1 MKRRSL
7 LAGSAAGIATLA
19 APRIGSSQSLKI
31 VKFVPQ
37 ADLALLDP
45 VQTTASVTRNHGYLV
60 FDTLYGMDENLQ
72 PQPQMVDGHSTTD
85 DGKTWELTLRDGLKF
100 HDGEPVRA
108 TDVVASIGRW
118 SVPDPLGSMLMAQT
132 DELSAPNDRVVRFR
146 LKKSFPLLPQILG
159 KIQPTMLCI
168 MPERLAKTDPS
179 VQVTE
184 MVGSGPFRFL
194 AAERVSGA
202 RAVYEKFTGYVPRPG
217 GVPGLTSGPKIVNID
232 RVEWQTI
239 PEPATAAAALL
250 SGSVDWWERP
260 NYDLL
265 PMLRKNPNIT
275 AFLNDRTGEFAYL
288 RLNHLQPPFDNPAI
302 RRAVL
307 GAIDQTDMML
317 AVAGTDQ
324 TYWKAGV
331 GVFPPGSPMANDAG
345 LEVLTA
351 PRDYEKVKRDI
362 LAAGYSGEKV
372 ALLVSTDVPDAL
384 ACCQVTADAFKK
396 VGLNVDYQASDWGTV
411 AQRRTSKKPV
421 QEGGWSCYIIPASGL
436 ALVDPSVSLPLRGNG
451 ANAPYGWPSSPRLEA
466 LRDAWMNA
474 PDDAM
479 RKQIA
484 REMQLQA
491 WQDVPF
497 IPLGQYFL
505 PTVFRTTIT
514 DVLPGY
520 TKFWNLK
527 KA

>member
-1 MKRRSL
+1 MHRRTL
-7 LAGSAAGIATLA
+7 LAATSAGMVSLA
-19 APRIGSSQSLKI
+19 APNVVSGQGAKI

-45 VQTTASVTRNHGYLV
+45 VQTTASVTRNHGYLI
-60 FDTLYGMDENLQ
+60 FDTLYGMDENLA
-72 PQPQMVDGHSTTD
+72 PQPQMVDGHVVSD
-85 DGKTWELTLRDGLKF
+85 EGKIWELTLREGLRF

-108 TDVVASIGRW
+108 RDVVASIRRW
-118 SVPDPLGSMLMAQT
+118 SSPDPLGSILMAAT
-132 DELSAPNDRVVRFR
+132 DELSAVNDRKIRFR
-146 LKKSFPLLPQILG
+146 LRQPFPLLPQVLG

-168 MPERLAKTDPS
+168 MPERLANTDPA

-184 MVGSGPFRFL
+184 MIGSGPFRFV
-194 AAERVSGA
+194 ASERVPGA
-202 RAVYEKFTGYVPRPG
+202 RAVYEKFAGYVPRG
-217 GVPGLTSGPKIVNID
+217 SGTPGLTSGPKIVNVD

-239 PEPATAAAALL
+239 PDPATAAAALL

-265 PMLRKNPNIT
+265 PMLRDSGKIT
-275 AFLNDRTGEFAYL
+275 SFLNDRTGEFAYL

-307 GAIDQTDMML
+307 GAIDQSDMML

-324 TYWKAGV
+324 TYWHAGV
-331 GVFPPGSPMANDAG
+331 GIFPPGSPMANDAG
-345 LEVLTA
+345 LEVLSA
-351 PRDYEKVKRDI
+351 PRNYEKVKREI
-362 LAAGYSGEKV
+362 LAAGYRGEKV
-372 ALLVSTDVPDAL
+372 ALLVPTDVPDAL
-384 ACCQVTADAFKK
+384 ACCQVAADAFKK

-411 AQRRTSKKPV
+411 AQRRASKKPV
-421 QEGGWSCYIIPASGL
+421 QDGGWSCYIIPASGL

-451 ANAPYGWPSSPRLEA
+451 ANAPYGWPNSPRLEA
-466 LRDAWMNA
+466 LRDAWMSA
-474 PDDAM
+474 PDDAA

-484 REMQLQA
+484 RDMQLQA

-505 PTVFRTTIT
+505 PTVFRNTIT
-514 DVLPGY
+514 GVLAGY